1 MEFRRMLMKSTVS
14 ISYSEHIEEAI
25 NSALKLIPDLNSL
38 LKDRHVAIKPNETW
52 ASEKDLTPCTQA
64 DTVRSVI
71 RFVKKHNPRKITV
84 TGGAGAAETGN
95 VFRILGIDKVISDE
109 EVEYFD
115 HNRPPFTAVE
125 LRHGPQREV
134 MVNPQVLKNETLISL
149 AQHKV
154 HNSATVTLTMK
165 NIALSYPAAD
175 YYGHPREKKMRH
187 HEIFSDLQAFIAAM
201 CQRFRIDIGIVVGHP
216 VMVGRGPIGGKTFES
231 GLVIAGTDCVSVDSV
246 GAMLLGFS
254 YIGHIAQAEDLGV
267 GTSSLEDIVFPGL
280 SFNKA
285 MQIFRRKEAE
295 AGITAHA
302 R

>member
-1 MEFRRMLMKSTVS
+1 MKSTVS
-14 ISYSEHIEEAI
+14 IAYSESIGEAI
-25 NSALKLIPDLNSL
+25 SSSLKLVPDLDNL
-38 LKDRHVAIKPNETW
+38 FKGRHVAIKPNETW
-52 ASEKDLTPCTQA
+52 ASEKDLSPCTQA

-71 RFVKKHNPRKITV
+71 RFVRQYSPGAITV
-84 TGGAGAAETGN
+84 SGGAGAAETDQ
-95 VFRILGIDKVISDE
+95 VFRILGIDKVIAEE

-115 HNRPPFTAVE
+115 HNHPPFTPVK
-125 LRHGPQREV
+125 LDHGPQREV
-134 MVNPQVLKNETLISL
+134 MVNSRVLEYETLISL

-187 HEIFSDLQAFIAAM
+187 HEIFADLQSFIAAM
-201 CQRFRIDIGIVVGHP
+201 CQRFHIDLGIVVGHP

-231 GLVIAGTDCVSVDSV
+231 GLVISGRDCVAVDSV
-246 GAMLLGFS
+246 SARLLGFDNV
-254 YIGHIAQAEDLGV
+254 GHIIQADDLGV
-267 GTSSLEDIVFPGL
+267 GNASMDDIEFPGL

-285 MQIFRRKEAE
+285 LQIFRRKEAE
-295 AGITAHA
+295 AGIMSHV

>member
-1 MEFRRMLMKSTVS
+1 MKSTVS
-14 ISYSEHIEEAI
+14 IAYNNVIDEAI
-25 NSALKLIPDLNSL
+25 STSLKLVPDVDSL
-38 LKDRHVAIKPNETW
+38 FKGRHVAIKPNETW

-64 DTVRSVI
+64 DTVRAVI
-71 RFVKKHNPRKITV
+71 RFVKQYSPRLITV
-84 TGGAGAAETGN
+84 SGGAGAAETDQ
-95 VFRILGIDKVISDE
+95 VFRILGLNKVIAEE

-115 HNRPPFTAVE
+115 HNRPPFTAVRLE
-125 LRHGPQREV
+125 HGPQHEV
-134 MVNPQVLKNETLISL
+134 MVNPRVLEYETLISL

-154 HNSATVTLTMK
+154 HDSATVTMTMK

-187 HEIFSDLQAFIAAM
+187 HDFFQDLQAFIAAM
-201 CQRFRIDIGIVVGHP
+201 CHRFRIDIGIVVGHP

-231 GLVIAGTDCVSVDSV
+231 GLVIAGRDCVAVDSV

-254 YIGHIAQAEDLGV
+254 YIEHIAQAEDLGV
-267 GTSSLEDIVFPGL
+267 GTSSLDDIVFPGL

-285 MQIFRRKEAE
+285 VQIFRRKEAE